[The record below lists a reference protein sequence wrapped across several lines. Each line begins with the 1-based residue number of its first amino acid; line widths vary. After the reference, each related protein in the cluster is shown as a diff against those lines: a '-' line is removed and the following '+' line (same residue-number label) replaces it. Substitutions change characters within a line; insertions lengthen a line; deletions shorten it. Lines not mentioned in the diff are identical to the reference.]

1 MKAIRIHGYGGP
13 EVLQYEDVV
22 VPTPVAGELLIKV
35 QAASVNP
42 LDWKTRAGYLKG
54 LFPHTLPFILGWDA
68 SGVVEAVGSGVTK
81 FKKGDE
87 VYTRTNRDGTY
98 AEYAILKETEAA
110 LKPKSVDHVS
120 AAGIPLAALTAWQ
133 ALFEKA
139 RLAAGQKILI
149 HGASGGVGSFAVQ
162 FAKWKG
168 AQVIGTASAKNQALL
183 RELGT
188 DEPIDYG
195 TTRFDDVVR
204 GVEVVF
210 DTVGGDTQERSWKVL
225 NKGGIL
231 VSIVPPP
238 PPAELA
244 AKYGVR
250 AEMLGSQASSDQLEE
265 IAKLVD
271 SGHVRPVVENVFPLA
286 EARRAHE
293 LIATGHTRGKIVL
306 KVG

>member
-13 EVLQYEDVV
+13 EVLQFEDVV

-98 AEYAILKETEAA
+98 AEYAILNETEAA

-149 HGASGGVGSFAVQ
+149 HGASGG
-162 FAKWKG
+162 WE
-168 AQVIGTASAKNQALL
+168 ASLYNSLNGKARKLLGLL
-183 RELGT
+183 RRKIRLFYASLELT
-188 DEPIDYG
+188 NLS
-195 TTRFDDVVR
+195 TT
-204 GVEVVF
+204 E
-210 DTVGGDTQERSWKVL
+210 
-225 NKGGIL
+225 
-231 VSIVPPP
+231 
-238 PPAELA
+238 
-244 AKYGVR
+244 
-250 AEMLGSQASSDQLEE
+250 
-265 IAKLVD
+265 
-271 SGHVRPVVENVFPLA
+271 
-286 EARRAHE
+286 RRALTTSSE
-293 LIATGHTRGKIVL
+293 GWR
-306 KVG
+306 

>member
-1 MKAIRIHGYGGP
+1 
-13 EVLQYEDVV
+13 
-22 VPTPVAGELLIKV
+22 
-35 QAASVNP
+35 
-42 LDWKTRAGYLKG
+42 
-54 LFPHTLPFILGWDA
+54 
-68 SGVVEAVGSGVTK
+68 VVEAVGSGVTK

-98 AEYAILKETEAA
+98 AEYAILNETEAA

>member
-1 MKAIRIHGYGGP
+1 
-13 EVLQYEDVV
+13 
-22 VPTPVAGELLIKV
+22 
-35 QAASVNP
+35 
-42 LDWKTRAGYLKG
+42 
-54 LFPHTLPFILGWDA
+54 
-68 SGVVEAVGSGVTK
+68 
-81 FKKGDE
+81 
-87 VYTRTNRDGTY
+87 
-98 AEYAILKETEAA
+98 
-110 LKPKSVDHVS
+110 
-120 AAGIPLAALTAWQ
+120 
-133 ALFEKA
+133 LFEKA
-139 RLAAGQKILI
+139 QLAAGQKILI

-195 TTRFDDVVR
+195 KTRFDDVVR

-210 DTVGGDTQERSWKVL
+210 DAVGGDTQERSWKVL

-231 VSIVPPP
+231 VSIVAPA
-238 PPAELA
+238 PPAGLA

-250 AEMLGSQASSDQLEE
+250 AEMLGSQASSEQLEE
-265 IAKLVD
+265 IAELVD
-271 SGHVRPVVENVFPLA
+271 SGHVKPVVENVFPLA

>member
-1 MKAIRIHGYGGP
+1 M
-13 EVLQYEDVV
+13 
-22 VPTPVAGELLIKV
+22 
-35 QAASVNP
+35 
-42 LDWKTRAGYLKG
+42 
-54 LFPHTLPFILGWDA
+54 
-68 SGVVEAVGSGVTK
+68 
-81 FKKGDE
+81 
-87 VYTRTNRDGTY
+87 
-98 AEYAILKETEAA
+98 
-110 LKPKSVDHVS
+110 
-120 AAGIPLAALTAWQ
+120 
-133 ALFEKA
+133 
-139 RLAAGQKILI
+139 LI

-195 TTRFDDVVR
+195 ETRFDDVVR

-210 DTVGGDTQERSWKVL
+210 DAVGGDTQERSWKVL

-231 VSIVPPP
+231 ISIVAPP
-238 PPAELA
+238 PPAQLA

-250 AEMLGSQASSDQLEE
+250 AEMLGSQTRSAQLAE
-265 IAKLVD
+265 ITELVD
-271 SGHVRPVVENVFPLA
+271 SGRVKPVVENVFPLA